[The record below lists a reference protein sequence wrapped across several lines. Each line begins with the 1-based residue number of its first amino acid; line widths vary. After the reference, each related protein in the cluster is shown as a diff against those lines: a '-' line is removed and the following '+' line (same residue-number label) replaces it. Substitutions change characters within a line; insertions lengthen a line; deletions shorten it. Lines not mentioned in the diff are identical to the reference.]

1 MVRIPETCRGRR
13 AWHVPKALLGTWEA
27 QPTPAAPTTGAKR
40 EGQLNDKESRLIE
53 RWESD
58 WSIVTRSKAQAAPK
72 RAKGPTPQHRP
83 HRKPGAVRTTAY
95 SWPTSLR
102 TKASCGEEPGAGK
115 PLAGICEGG
124 AEQSVSLPRYC

>member
-1 MVRIPETCRGRR
+1 MVRIPETRRGRR

-58 WSIVTRSKAQAAPK
+58 WFIVTRSKAHAAPK
-72 RAKGPTPQHRP
+72 RAKEPTPRHRP
-83 HRKPGAVRTTAY
+83 HRKP
-95 SWPTSLR
+95 
-102 TKASCGEEPGAGK
+102 EP
-115 PLAGICEGG
+115 
-124 AEQSVSLPRYC
+124 